1 MTQNM
6 KRALTKLNLET
17 EAQLRNKLALMP
29 EEDRKVF
36 EAKWGID
43 ERGNFCPNYA
53 LLDKK
58 LGVEYGSRRLY
69 EKALRTFENV
79 GFIECFGQQQ
89 YDRKT
94 FNERLAYGKLLHA
107 ICGEEVTHGPFEER
121 KSSCDELLD
130 RLSEKE
136 AYVLKERFGL
146 DGESP
151 KLLGEVGKELRVT
164 QERVRQIQF
173 RALRK
178 AGRLFGKKPVE
189 PKPCEETPIEE
200 MDLEDFDVVFTE

>member
-121 KSSCDELLD
+121 RSSCNELLD
-130 RLSEKE
+130 RLSERE

-151 KLLGEVGKELRVT
+151 KLLGEVGKELKVT
-164 QERVRQIQF
+164 RERVRQIESK
-173 RALRK
+173 AIRK
-178 AGRLFGKKPVE
+178 GRRLFDE
-189 PKPCEETPIEE
+189 PLPETPMEEETDTDIE
-200 MDLEDFDVVFTE
+200 DIDIVFTE